1 MRSRTLSGGP
11 PRPRASTSRAWAS
24 SPSSSRIPRASRAS
38 GWPVTP
44 SSRAG
49 RPRWCSMLRTRSRS
63 RPFSIAA
70 SHSRTFPNS
79 SRTRWSTFRPA
90 SSSPSRP
97 ASPSPPRRAG
107 GRRAGRKEV
116 AVTTVLSF
124 VIVIGILI
132 LIHELG
138 HFLVAR
144 WVGVGVER
152 FSIGFGPVLLRWRG
166 KETEYCLS
174 LIPMGGYVKMMGE
187 ESPIE
192 GGEAIPYDPQKAFAL
207 KPLWAR
213 FLIVFAGPGMNFVLA
228 VAIFAVVFAT
238 FGRPVWPAVVGRVLD
253 GSPAAAAGIKT
264 GDTVLELNGRRV
276 LYWEDLERAL
286 ADSGG
291 RPVTVRVKRG
301 DVEETVTVT
310 PRRKPV
316 TDPIFGERREV
327 WDIGAGPQLIPQI
340 SSVLA
345 DSPAQRAGLE
355 PGDVAIA
362 VAGQPVYT
370 PEDLVEAIRTRPG
383 QPFPITVERGGK
395 TLTLTVTPR
404 AVPEKTPATG
414 QESTVGKID
423 AGIAT
428 KSVRFEPYGPV
439 AAVEHGA
446 VRTWDVTVLTFK
458 GLWKLVSRQIDS
470 SNIGGPIQIAT
481 EAGRQAK
488 EGLGPLAIF
497 TAFISVNLAVLNL
510 LPVPMLDGGHLFF
523 FVIEAILGRPL
534 SLKKREAAQQLGF
547 VLLMLLMVYALYND
561 LVRIDA
567 FKFFR

>member
-1 MRSRTLSGGP
+1 M
-11 PRPRASTSRAWAS
+11 
-24 SPSSSRIPRASRAS
+24 
-38 GWPVTP
+38 V
-44 SSRAG
+44 
-49 RPRWCSMLRTRSRS
+49 LR
-63 RPFSIAA
+63 FI
-70 SHSRTFPNS
+70 
-79 SRTRWSTFRPA
+79 
-90 SSSPSRP
+90 
-97 ASPSPPRRAG
+97 
-107 GRRAGRKEV
+107 
-116 AVTTVLSF
+116 
-124 VIVIGILI
+124 IVIGVLI
-132 LIHELG
+132 LVHELG
-138 HFLVAR
+138 HFVVAR
-144 WVGVGVER
+144 LTGVGVER

-187 ESPIE
+187 ENPIE
-192 GGEAIPYDPQKAFAL
+192 GGEAMPYDPKKAFAL

-228 VAIFAVVFAT
+228 VIIFAIVFAT
-238 FGRPVWPAVVGRVLD
+238 FGRPVWPAVVGRVLE

-264 GDTVLELNGRRV
+264 RDVVLAADGRPIE
-276 LYWEDLERAL
+276 YWEDFERTL

-291 RPVTVRVKRG
+291 RPVVVRVKRG
-301 DVEETVTVT
+301 NGEETLTVT
-310 PRRKPV
+310 PRRKAM

-327 WDIGAGPQLIPQI
+327 WDIGTGPQLIPQI
-340 SSVLA
+340 SSVLP
-345 DSPAQRAGLE
+345 DSPAQRAGLQ
-355 PGDVAIA
+355 PGDVVLA

-383 QPFPITVERGGK
+383 QPFPVTIQRGGE

-404 AVPEKTPATG
+404 AVPEKAPTTG
-414 QESTVGKID
+414 QETTVGKID

-439 AAVEHGA
+439 AAAEHGA
-446 VRTWDVTVLTFK
+446 VRTWDVTMLTLK

-523 FVIEAILGRPL
+523 FVIEAVLGRPL

-567 FKFFR
+567 FKVFR